1 MNLHKPKALHR
12 FSERGLEGRE
22 WAGEKS
28 DAKPATAC
36 KQLHEMPVAVS
47 PVGDVDA

>member
-12 FSERGLEGRE
+12 FSERGLAGRE
-22 WAGEKS
+22 RVVEKS

-36 KQLHEMPVAVS
+36 KQLREMPFAVS
-47 PVGDVDA
+47 RAGGVGA

>member
-12 FSERGLEGRE
+12 FSERGLAGRE

-36 KQLHEMPVAVS
+36 KQLHEMSVAAS

>member
-12 FSERGLEGRE
+12 FSERGLAGRE

-28 DAKPATAC
+28 DAKPARAC
-36 KQLHEMPVAVS
+36 KQLHEMPFAVS
-47 PVGDVDA
+47 RVGDVGA

>member
-12 FSERGLEGRE
+12 FSERGLVGRE

-28 DAKPATAC
+28 DAKPETAC
-36 KQLHEMPVAVS
+36 KQLREMPFAVS
-47 PVGDVDA
+47 RAGDVGA

>member
-12 FSERGLEGRE
+12 FSERGLAGRE

-36 KQLHEMPVAVS
+36 KQLHEMPFVVS
-47 PVGDVDA
+47 RVGDVGA

>member
-12 FSERGLEGRE
+12 FSERGLAGRE
-22 WAGEKS
+22 RVIEKS
-28 DAKPATAC
+28 DARLTTAC

-47 PVGDVDA
+47 RAGGIGA

>member
-12 FSERGLEGRE
+12 FSERGLVGRE

-28 DAKPATAC
+28 DAKPAMAC
-36 KQLHEMPVAVS
+36 KQLREMPFAVS
-47 PVGDVDA
+47 RAGDVGA